1 MFSDMTFNVKFYILS
16 QIFYKK
22 LGEYK
27 EYNHRRFLVP
37 DITQTILLEIWHHFW
52 LKNDGEK

>member
-27 EYNHRRFLVP
+27 EYNHRRF
-37 DITQTILLEIWHHFW
+37 
-52 LKNDGEK
+52 